1 MIQVCIFAF
10 VENYCPGGH
19 SDLDEGDFQT
29 FLRDVEW
36 RLPDVIRDWDTS
48 PPPPPPDATS
58 AYGDLVESDPEGV
71 ELVREK
77 LFEFWPKLEF
87 VLGQSQGANV
97 GREYSA
103 DGRGYGP
110 IYYVSRYMASTAFL
124 ATEGFEV
131 CTTFAFSLI
140 V

>member
-1 MIQVCIFAF
+1 M
-10 VENYCPGGH
+10 
-19 SDLDEGDFQT
+19 DEGDFQT

-58 AYGDLVESDPEGV
+58 AYADLVESDPEGV

-77 LFEFWPKLEF
+77 LFEFWPKLEY
-87 VLGQSQGANV
+87 VMAQSQGANV

-124 ATEGFEV
+124 ATEGL
-131 CTTFAFSLI
+131 SLI
-140 V
+140 HI